1 MGTGKNDCRKHPKYD
16 GGKDTY
22 LRNSMN
28 YLNRISTKKP
38 IPGHT
43 TVKLLEVKDQ
53 ERILKAVKREKD
65 ITYGGAMFHMKTFS

>member
-53 ERILKAVKREKD
+53 E
-65 ITYGGAMFHMKTFS
+65 S